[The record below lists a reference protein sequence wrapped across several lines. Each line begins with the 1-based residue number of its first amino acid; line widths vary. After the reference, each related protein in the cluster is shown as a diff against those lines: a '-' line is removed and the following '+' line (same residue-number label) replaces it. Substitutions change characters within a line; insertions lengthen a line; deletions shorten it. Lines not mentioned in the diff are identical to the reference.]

1 MACSF
6 ATRSTEAGFT
16 DMPANG
22 GYVLGLIESRGS
34 GLSDVIADLGVSKQ
48 TASQLVDTLVV
59 RGYLERSVDPDDRRR
74 VLVTLTERGRA
85 ASDAVF
91 ASVEEIDARLVAAV
105 GEERMTHTKE
115 TLAVLVDLWPPS
127 KLTWKRPQP
136 LIEVLRRTPMPDT
149 TPEPLVLV
157 DADGPVLTVTIN
169 RPEKRNATNAEVL
182 CRLYDAW
189 VRLDEDDSLRVAI
202 LTGKGTTFCA
212 GMDLA
217 EILRLREGVRDNEW
231 IIRLQDDP
239 GISLRAFLKNY
250 RPTKP
255 IILAAEG
262 FARAGGT
269 EILQGTDI
277 RVAGESA
284 VFGVTEVQRGLF
296 PMAGSAVRLR
306 RQISYAVAAE
316 MLLTGEDIPAR
327 RAYELGLINHVVPD
341 GEALSAGPGDRRSD
355 RPQRSTGR
363 QGHPGNPAP
372 DRMPA
377 RGTGLCH

>member
-1 MACSF
+1 
-6 ATRSTEAGFT
+6 
-16 DMPANG
+16 
-22 GYVLGLIESRGS
+22 
-34 GLSDVIADLGVSKQ
+34 
-48 TASQLVDTLVV
+48 
-59 RGYLERSVDPDDRRR
+59 
-74 VLVTLTERGRA
+74 
-85 ASDAVF
+85 
-91 ASVEEIDARLVAAV
+91 
-105 GEERMTHTKE
+105 
-115 TLAVLVDLWPPS
+115 
-127 KLTWKRPQP
+127 
-136 LIEVLRRTPMPDT
+136 MPDT
-149 TPEPLVLV
+149 IPEPLVLA

-202 LTGKGTTFCA
+202 LTGKGSTFCA

-217 EILRLREGVRDNEW
+217 EILLREGIRDNEW
-231 IIRLQDDP
+231 ITRLQDDP
-239 GISLRAFLKNY
+239 GISLRAFLKTY

-277 RVAGESA
+277 RIAGESA

-327 RAYELGLINHVVPD
+327 RAYELGLITHVVPD
-341 GEALSAGPGDRRSD
+341 GQALARAREIASRIARNGPLAVKAILATLRQTECLPEEQAFIIEQKLGNAVMSSKDAAEGPLAFLEKREPNFAGE
-355 RPQRSTGR
+355 
-363 QGHPGNPAP
+363 
-372 DRMPA
+372 
-377 RGTGLCH
+377 